1 MADLEPQLRLP
12 RRADRI
18 FAPEFQHVEH
28 LRIAGGRCQPPEL
41 LLASCTAGRHDR
53 STHRGA
59 FFRRHLDALGPPHTL
74 HPGRVADLNAGASTH
89 AQLPQTARLRS
100 ARHGGFHPAVHGFV
114 VQRHD
119 AALPGAGGRHARR
132 FAEDT
137 GLRGTNL
144 PDKPRCGRRRY
155 PAARH
160 DMARRVGRGRSGACF
175 AAHRLLL
182 LCRGRDPAAHGARHL
197 VQDTGISA
205 RGVRPLQQPLRGGRQ
220 TDELRRPHAQRPRR
234 DGAAGPIRATCRR
247 YSSA

>member
-41 LLASCTAGRHDR
+41 LLAGGTAGRHDR
-53 STHRGA
+53 PAHRGA
-59 FFRRHLDALGPPHTL
+59 LFRRHLDALGPPHPL
-74 HPGRVADLNAGASTH
+74 HPGRVADLGAGAGAH
-89 AQLPQTARLRS
+89 AQLPQTARLRP
-100 ARHGGFHPAVHGFV
+100 ARHGGFHPAVHGSV

-119 AALPGAGGRHARR
+119 AAFPGAGGRHARR
-132 FAEDT
+132 FAKDA

-182 LCRGRDPAAHGARHL
+182 LRRGRDPAAHGARHL
-197 VQDTGISA
+197 VQDAGIPA
-205 RGVRPLQQPLRGGRQ
+205 RGVRPLQQPLRGGCQ
-220 TDELRRPHAQRPRR
+220 ADELRRPHAQRPR
-234 DGAAGPIRATCRR
+234 A
-247 YSSA
+247 

>member
-41 LLASCTAGRHDR
+41 LLASSTAGRHDR

-59 FFRRHLDALGPPHTL
+59 FFRRHLDALGPPHPL
-74 HPGRVADLNAGASTH
+74 HPGRVADLGAGAGAH

-100 ARHGGFHPAVHGFV
+100 ARHGGFHPAVHGSV

-119 AALPGAGGRHARR
+119 AAFPGAGGRHARR

-197 VQDTGISA
+197 VQDAGTPATTTS
-205 RGVRPLQQPLRGGRQ
+205 
-220 TDELRRPHAQRPRR
+220 PRR
-234 DGAAGPIRATCRR
+234 TPNR
-247 YSSA
+247 